1 MSLPQYKKGGY
12 LAAAIGSLI
21 GAVLLMY
28 PGYFLGVGY
37 VKIFMPNATLD
48 GFIPPFLS
56 FIFGWWIGAVLGC
69 WLSLRLLHYRRAAR
83 TARLLAIMTPV
94 GIFFWMLFHIFLT
107 NWMGRSLNQLDL
119 VAQLMHIIMPI
130 TVSFTVIILAC
141 YARFLAQQNTFEM

>member
-21 GAVLLMY
+21 GTFLLMY

-56 FIFGWWIGAVLGC
+56 FIFGWWVGQVLGC
-69 WLSLRLLHYRRAAR
+69 WLSLRLLHYHRAAR
-83 TARLLAIMTPV
+83 TARLLAMLTPV
-94 GIFFWMLFHIFLT
+94 GIFFWVLFHIFLS
-107 NWMGRSLNQLDL
+107 NWMGRNWNQLDL
-119 VAQLMHIIMPI
+119 LAQLMHIIMPI
-130 TVSFTVIILAC
+130 TVCFTVITLGC

>member
-12 LAAAIGSLI
+12 LAAATGSLI

-56 FIFGWWIGAVLGC
+56 FIFGWWVGQVLGC
-69 WLSLRLLHYRRAAR
+69 WLALRLLHYRRAAR
-83 TARLLAIMTPV
+83 TAKLLAIMTPV
-94 GIFFWMLFHIFLT
+94 GIFFWMLFYAVAINSIAMIFSQSHSLVHLQYITMSLT
-107 NWMGRSLNQLDL
+107 IAF
-119 VAQLMHIIMPI
+119 VAIA
-130 TVSFTVIILAC
+130 LALK
-141 YARFLAQQNTFEM
+141 ARYLAQQNTFEM